1 VEVGVEVGVKV
12 VVKVRVMLMPSLELI
27 LALALALPFVMI
39 YWVKGLSTA
48 QIYLARNLLNMNLRQ
63 KLLRPDRR

>member
-1 VEVGVEVGVKV
+1 MEVGVKV

-27 LALALALPFVMI
+27 LALALALALPFVMI

-48 QIYLARNLLNMNLRQ
+48 QIYLARNLLNLNLRQ